1 MIFKAETHHIAS
13 NCSSNCKIQNLMNL
27 DVILKK
33 NRFGFDA
40 CLMMSYAA
48 AYEFHDIAD
57 YYIASEATE
66 PGTFIFL
73 FKKLYLIEK
82 FIF

>member
-1 MIFKAETHHIAS
+1 
-13 NCSSNCKIQNLMNL
+13 MNL

-66 PGTFIFL
+66 PGNFIFQTARTS
-73 FKKLYLIEK
+73 KGNHINLIQK
-82 FIF
+82 YYTNLLDSLIIC